1 MRLQV
6 PLVLL
11 LCAWVSPES
20 HLVSNRQS
28 QYRYERTTL
37 ITIWPLAQN
46 NGDSVREIA
55 FDLEGISTFEL
66 NTPRRKAN
74 HKLPLFMSKFHT
86 ILDTHCIAYVGY

>member
-6 PLVLL
+6 PLVPK

-20 HLVSNRQS
+20 HHVSNRQPH
-28 QYRYERTTL
+28 YRYKRTTL
-37 ITIWPLAQN
+37 IAKRPLVQN

-55 FDLEGISTFEL
+55 FELEGISTFEM

-74 HKLPLFMSKFHT
+74 HKLHLFVSKFHT